1 MGEQK
6 KEPKETNQ
14 RRLTMFKKLAIVF
27 GVAIAIAAIVICAVP
42 LKTVSYAASVPYED
56 TETYYVQEAYT
67 VQEPYTRIE
76 TYIEREPYN
85 KPVPIDYIVS
95 DTGIYNWFW
104 TTGSDVWVTIKNAD
118 VKSGYFYVTFYLT
131 IKGGATTTKLASQY
145 IAIGETKQVKTTYS
159 GGYVASFTYS
169 IIPPTKT
176 VSDFR
181 DVNKT
186 REVTEYRDITTYRS
200 VPKQRTM
207 TKTRSETRYKEVS
220 LLDYLLH
227 Y

>member
-1 MGEQK
+1 L
-6 KEPKETNQ
+6 KEGID
-14 RRLTMFKKLAIVF
+14 MFKELAVGLGALI
-27 GVAIAIAAIVICAVP
+27 IIAAIVICAVP
-42 LKTVSYAASVPYED
+42 LTTVSYAVSVPYED

-85 KPVPIDYIVS
+85 KSVPSDYIVS
-95 DTGIYNWFW
+95 GTGIFNWCW
-104 TTGSDVWVTIKNAD
+104 ATGSDVWVTIRNTDA
-118 VKSGYFYVTFYLT
+118 
-131 IKGGATTTKLASQY
+131 IKGGEFDVKFNLTLHGGETTTKSTSQF
-145 IAIGETKQVKTTYS
+145 IAVGDTEKVQVKYT
-159 GGYVASFTYS
+159 GDRVVSFTYS

-186 REVTEYRDITTYRS
+186 REVTEYRDVTTYRS

>member
-1 MGEQK
+1 MKFNLTLHGGE
-6 KEPKETNQ
+6 
-14 RRLTMFKKLAIVF
+14 
-27 GVAIAIAAIVICAVP
+27 
-42 LKTVSYAASVPYED
+42 
-56 TETYYVQEAYT
+56 
-67 VQEPYTRIE
+67 
-76 TYIEREPYN
+76 
-85 KPVPIDYIVS
+85 
-95 DTGIYNWFW
+95 
-104 TTGSDVWVTIKNAD
+104 
-118 VKSGYFYVTFYLT
+118 
-131 IKGGATTTKLASQY
+131 TTTKSTSQF
-145 IAIGETKQVKTTYS
+145 IAVGDKEKVQVKYT
-159 GGYVASFTYS
+159 GDRVVSFTYS